1 MSFPL
6 AKQSAN
12 AGDSIVV
19 TIKTRVGQSKAV
31 PENFAF
37 TLDVDL
43 QLPGQ
48 GITAIF
54 GTSGSGKTT
63 LLRCLAGLQAIDE
76 GELIVNG
83 EVWHGSSHSLPA
95 YQRPIGY
102 VFQEASLFEHLTAE
116 GNLRYAAK
124 RAAPGGM
131 TFQTIVDL
139 MGIQSLLEQ
148 YPSQLSGGER
158 QRVAIARALLINPS
172 LLLMDEPLAALDRQ
186 RRLEILPY
194 LERLHREIQLP
205 ILYVTHSMEEVTRLA
220 DTLLILDQGKVA
232 AQGELV
238 DLLSRTDLPLE
249 FGEEAGAVLEGQ
261 VLSRDERW
269 HLATVAFPGGELL
282 VRDSEGLGAIGA
294 KVRLRILARDVSLSL
309 DATSDS
315 SILNRLP
322 AQIVLIDD
330 GADAGMSTVQLQVG
344 ESLLL
349 ARVSKRSVH
358 EMELRE
364 GMQLYGQIKS
374 VAILR

>member
-1 MSFPL
+1 MNLPL
-6 AKQSAN
+6 TNQSNGADPIIVRIKTHLGNSATITDQSA
-12 AGDSIVV
+12 
-19 TIKTRVGQSKAV
+19 
-31 PENFAF
+31 FL
-37 TLDVDL
+37 LDVDL

-54 GTSGSGKTT
+54 GASGSGKTT
-63 LLRCLAGLQAIDE
+63 LLRCIAGLQRISE

-83 EVWHGSSHSLPA
+83 ETWHDKNESLPA
-95 YQRPIGY
+95 HQRPIGY

-116 GNLRYAAK
+116 GNLRYAEK
-124 RAAPGGM
+124 RAAEGGPQ
-131 TFQTIVDL
+131 FQSIVEL
-139 MGIQSLLEQ
+139 MGIESLLQQ

-158 QRVAIARALLINPS
+158 QRVAIARALLINPG

-220 DTLLILDQGKVA
+220 DTLLILDQGRVA
-232 AQGELV
+232 AVGELV
-238 DLLSRTDLPLE
+238 ELLSRTDLPLE

-269 HLATVAFPGGELL
+269 QLAKVAFAGGELL
-282 VRDSEGLGAIGA
+282 VRDAGGLGMTGST
-294 KVRLRILARDVSLSL
+294 VRLRVLARDVSLAL
-309 DATSDS
+309 DANSES

-322 AQIVLIDD
+322 AQVALIDE
-330 GADAGMSTVQLQVG
+330 GADVGLATVQLRVG

-349 ARVSKRSVH
+349 ARVSQRSVH
-358 EMELRE
+358 ELNLRE
-364 GMQLYGQIKS
+364 GMQVYAQIKS